1 LGLPIG
7 GNSFPPIATSN
18 SVKSKILSMFG
29 KNSMPQ
35 VHFFAN
41 KLINRDPMS
50 DQEIVIC
57 FMLIALNSFL
67 CPNSSLTP
75 SSSYLGAFDDIE
87 KVKDFDWSK
96 LVLDWLLEK
105 VKDFTRSSKVQKT
118 LGGCLYYLA
127 VVYLDSIDFGNRQV
141 LGGMPWIAFWKDK
154 MIKTFSE
161 LDSTGPRQYGHRQLL
176 CHTKTCYAKIQ
187 EMMHHLL

>member
-1 LGLPIG
+1 M
-7 GNSFPPIATSN
+7 
-18 SVKSKILSMFG
+18 KSKILSMFG

-57 FMLIALNSFL
+57 FMLVALNSFL

-127 VVYLDSIDFGNRQV
+127 VSFVFYQISVFFLHSMICCTENLVFLWALLFAVHMCVYFFVRCSNPI
-141 LGGMPWIAFWKDK
+141 
-154 MIKTFSE
+154 
-161 LDSTGPRQYGHRQLL
+161 
-176 CHTKTCYAKIQ
+176 CYVFYR
-187 EMMHHLL
+187 